1 MSNASPKY
9 RFEAVPGYFMQDAPE
24 TDPNTFDYTKHNFG
38 LIPRSYLE
46 ETTTSETSPQTQWQ
60 KFTTHLQTL
69 IATAPQGTT
78 YKLFY
83 LARHGE
89 GYHNVA
95 EAQYG
100 TKLWDDYW
108 SKLDGDGTL
117 YWVDAH
123 LTAVGEQQ
131 ARDAGSFFRDQ
142 FAKEKMPVPDAW
154 VASPLMRCLK
164 TCELEWAGLGLEGFK
179 PTIKEMAREVMGE
192 HTCDRRSSRSVI
204 EGAYPDWPVEE
215 GFKEEDELWRADHR
229 ETFAEHD
236 VRTLD
241 LLEDV
246 FQNEGKGASVLSLT
260 SHSGAIASFMRVVG
274 HREFRLGTG
283 GMVPVLVKAT
293 EVK

>member
-1 MSNASPKY
+1 MSRSY
-9 RFEAVPGYFMQDAPE
+9 PE
-24 TDPNTFDYTKHNFG
+24 TVAVESSK
-38 LIPRSYLE
+38 
-46 ETTTSETSPQTQWQ
+46 TQWQ
-60 KFTTHLQTL
+60 KFAAHLQNL
-69 IATAPQGTT
+69 IATAPPGTT

-89 GYHNVA
+89 GDHNVA
-95 EAQYG
+95 EALYG
-100 TKLWDDYW
+100 TKAWDDYW
-108 SKLDGDGTL
+108 SKLDGDGKL

-131 ARDAGSFFRDQ
+131 ARDAGAFFAKQ
-142 FAKEKMPVPDAW
+142 FAEEKMPVPDAW

-164 TCELEWAGLGLEGFK
+164 TAELEWAGLGLAGFK

-204 EGAYPDWPVEE
+204 EAAYPAWPIEKD
-215 GFKEEDELWRADHR
+215 FAEEDELWRADHR

-236 VRTLD
+236 VRTQD

-246 FQNEGKGASVLSLT
+246 FKGEGNGASVLSLT

-283 GMVPVLVKAT
+283 GMVPVLLKAT